1 MTKIIDLPTTAS
13 TDANTFVPVYKNG
26 KTQKVSATVFGG
38 GGSGGLSADFTSLS
52 SVATV
57 DGTEIVPVNKPTGT
71 ILKTTT
77 QAILNWILARANSWT
92 GRQTFRDYRETV
104 VTANTTSTY
113 SINLSSG
120 TLFDLTL
127 TANCT
132 YTFPS
137 SPVSGLQFILM
148 QKQDATGSRT
158 VTWPSNVRWAG
169 GTAPTPTATAS
180 RTDVFTFIY
189 EGTYWLGFVGG
200 QNYTRA

>member
-13 TDANTFVPVYKNG
+13 TDANTYVPVYKDG
-26 KTQKVSATVFGG
+26 KTQKVSATALGG
-38 GGSGGLSADFTSLS
+38 GGSSGLSVDFTSLS

-92 GRQTFRDYRETV
+92 GRQTFRDYRETI
-104 VTANTTSTY
+104 VTANTTSAYT
-113 SINLSSG
+113 INLSSG
-120 TLFDLTL
+120 TLFNLTL

-137 SPVSGLQFILM
+137 SPVAGLQFILM

-158 VTWPSNVRWAG
+158 ATWPSNVRWAG
-169 GTAPTPTATAS
+169 GTAPTPTTTAS

>member
-13 TDANTFVPVYKNG
+13 TDANTYVPVYKDG
-26 KTQKVSATVFGG
+26 KTQKVSATALGG
-38 GGSGGLSADFTSLS
+38 GGSSGLSVDFTSLS

-92 GRQTFRDYRETV
+92 GRQTFRDYRETI
-104 VTANTTSTY
+104 VTANTTSAYT
-113 SINLSSG
+113 INLSSG

-137 SPVSGLQFILM
+137 SPVAGLQFILM

-158 VTWPSNVRWAG
+158 ATWPSNVRWAG
-169 GTAPTPTATAS
+169 GTAPTPTTTAS
-180 RTDVFTFIY
+180 RTDVFTFIC

>member
-1 MTKIIDLPTTAS
+1 MAKIIDLPTTTS
-13 TDANTFVPVYKNG
+13 TDANTFVPVYQNG
-26 KTQKVSATVFGG
+26 KTKKVSATALGG
-38 GGSGGLSADFTSLS
+38 GGSGSLSADFTSLS
-52 SVATV
+52 TVSSV
-57 DGTEIVPVNKPTGT
+57 DGTEVVAVNKPLGT
-71 ILKTTT
+71 ALRTTI
-77 QAILNWILARANSWT
+77 QSVLDWILARANSWT
-92 GRQTFRDYRETV
+92 GRQTFRDYRETI
-104 VTANTTSTY
+104 VTANTTAAYT
-113 SINLSSG
+113 IVLSSG

-132 YTFPS
+132 YTFPA

-148 QKQDATGSRT
+148 QKQDGTGSRT

>member
-13 TDANTFVPVYKNG
+13 TDANTYVPVYKDG
-26 KTQKVSATVFGG
+26 KTQKVSATALGG
-38 GGSGGLSADFTSLS
+38 GGSSGLSVDFTSLS

-92 GRQTFRDYRETV
+92 GRQTFRDYRETI
-104 VTANTTSTY
+104 VTANTTSAYT
-113 SINLSSG
+113 INLSSG

-137 SPVSGLQFILM
+137 SPVAGLQFILM
-148 QKQDATGSRT
+148 QKQDTTGSRT
-158 VTWPSNVRWAG
+158 ATWPSNVRWAG
-169 GTAPTPTATAS
+169 GTAPTPTTTAS

>member
-13 TDANTFVPVYKNG
+13 TDANTFVPVYQNG

-92 GRQTFRDYRETV
+92 GRQTFRDYQETI
-104 VTANTTSTY
+104 VTANTTSAYT
-113 SINLSSG
+113 INLSSG

-137 SPVSGLQFILM
+137 SPVAGLQFILM

-158 VTWPSNVRWAG
+158 ATWPSNVRWAG
-169 GTAPTPTATAS
+169 GTAPTPTTTAS

-189 EGTYWLGFVGG
+189 EGAYWLGFVGG

>member
-52 SVATV
+52 SVSSV
-57 DGTEIVPVNKPTGT
+57 DGTEILPVNKPTGT
-71 ILKTTT
+71 ILKTTI
-77 QAILNWILARANSWT
+77 QAVLDWVLARANSWT
-92 GRQTFRDYRETV
+92 GRQTFRDYRETI
-104 VTANTTSTY
+104 VTANTAAAYT
-113 SINLSSG
+113 IVLSSG

-137 SPVSGLQFILM
+137 SPVAGLQFILM

-169 GTAPTPTATAS
+169 GTTPTLTATAS

-189 EGTYWLGFVGG
+189 EGKYWLGFVGG
-200 QNYTRA
+200 LNFTRS